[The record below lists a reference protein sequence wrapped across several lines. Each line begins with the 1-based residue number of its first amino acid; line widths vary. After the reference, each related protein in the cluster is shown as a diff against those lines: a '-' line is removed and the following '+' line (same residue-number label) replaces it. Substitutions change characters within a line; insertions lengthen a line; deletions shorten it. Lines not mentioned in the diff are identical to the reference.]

1 MHGDIPLK
9 LSQLL
14 VARQGLLQ
22 GAQLANLALAFQ
34 VLQEFAT
41 RIHRARLTGLVRLQS
56 PEATEEGCWAELT
69 ALEGNQ
75 SLIEE
80 HFTDEDLMDLADT
93 VAYVTEADVVS
104 MKFRIEQFSEL
115 FVAPLRAG
123 LEQAG
128 IAIDFE
134 SSVVE
139 QDASSDLPQ
148 NQ

>member
-1 MHGDIPLK
+1 MHGDMPLK

-22 GAQLANLALAFQ
+22 GAQLANLALAFHL
-34 VLQEFAT
+34 LQEFAT
-41 RIHRARLTGLVRLQS
+41 RIQRARLTGLVCLQS
-56 PEATEEGCWAELT
+56 PEATEDGGWAELT

-104 MKFRIEQFSEL
+104 VKFRIEQFYET

-128 IAIDFE
+128 IAIDIAA
-134 SSVVE
+134 SGVE
-139 QDASSDLPQ
+139 QDAPSDLPQ
-148 NQ
+148 KQ

>member
-1 MHGDIPLK
+1 MPLK

-22 GAQLANLALAFQ
+22 GAQLANLALAFHL
-34 VLQEFAT
+34 LQEFAT
-41 RIHRARLTGLVRLQS
+41 RIQRARLTGLVCLQS
-56 PEATEEGCWAELT
+56 PEATEDGGWAELT

-104 MKFRIEQFSEL
+104 VKFRIEQFYET

-128 IAIDFE
+128 IAIDIAA
-134 SSVVE
+134 SGVE
-139 QDASSDLPQ
+139 QDAPSDLPQ
-148 NQ
+148 KQ